1 MKKLHKLVFVF
12 ILGVSL
18 AGFSQQG
25 MGTNTPDKSAVLE
38 LKSSNKG
45 FLLPRMTE
53 VQRDAIVSPAEGL
66 LVFCTDCNSKGL
78 YVYDG
83 SSWGV
88 IVGADG
94 GASSGNTLTV
104 TIASGAGTFLTF
116 LAHNLG
122 ANYSLDPDIPLKG
135 IHGNYYQWGIKS
147 AVADA
152 DTPPAAIASWTTP
165 TTADTDW
172 LDENEGS
179 KTDKDPCPSGF
190 RVPSNE
196 QWNDVLGDSNNVIAR
211 IGSWLNSPTNYGSAL
226 KIGALTLPVAG
237 YRSSSTGTLNYRGL
251 NGLYW
256 SSTENGTNASNLFFN
271 SSNASTINYPRALG
285 FSVRC
290 VSE

>member
-83 SSWGV
+83 SSWGLLK
-88 IVGADG
+88 I
-94 GASSGNTLTV
+94 LPPPPPQTV
-104 TIASGAGTFLTF
+104 TISSGAGTFLTF

-152 DTPPAAIASWTTP
+152 DTPPAAIVSWTTP

-179 KTDKDPCPSGF
+179 KTNKDPCPSGF

-196 QWNDVLGDSNNVIAR
+196 QWEAVLGDSNNVIAR
-211 IGSWLNSPTNYGSAL
+211 IGSWLSSSTNYGSAL

-237 YRSSSTGTLNYRGL
+237 YRYRSDGAL
-251 NGLYW
+251 RNRGYHGKYW
-256 SSTENGTNASNLFFN
+256 SSTVLGTSAYRLYF
-271 SSNASTINYPRALG
+271 SSSSANTTDNIRTNG

>member
-18 AGFSQQG
+18 AGFSQRG

-83 SSWGV
+83 SSWGLLK
-88 IVGADG
+88 I
-94 GASSGNTLTV
+94 LPPPPPQTV
-104 TIASGAGTFLTF
+104 TISSGAGTFLTF

-237 YRSSSTGTLNYRGL
+237 YRYRSNGSLTNRGL
-251 NGLYW
+251 NGKYW
-256 SSTENGTNASNLFFN
+256 SSTGSGTTAYRLYFS
-271 SSNASTINYPRALG
+271 SSNANTTDNIRTNG